1 MAAILFVDDDGEIR
15 PLMTMILTRLGHTPT
30 MAARGQEGLNLA
42 LNSRFDLVILDLM
55 MPDMDGFE
63 VTRRLRA
70 DARTKDLPILIFTAR
85 TQPADQEGAL
95 QAGADGF
102 LAKPI
107 EPKEMSAKIAELLN
121 PAARQP
127 RATGELA
134 ASPQSPARLRADAA
148 LPTLTNRVIVTLAL
162 RGGVGATTFAV
173 NLAGGLTRAERR
185 VCLMDLSPSGGLAAL
200 QLGLRP
206 KASWADLPAKPD
218 LTNTGA
224 ALARHISGLFIVA
237 APPEPTRHSLAR
249 DTFYLML
256 GVLDGVFADVV
267 IRAAPVLDDATDA
280 ALRVAQLV
288 LLVLSPEVG
297 AVQTAIGTLQAL
309 PKLSVADHR
318 IRVVL
323 NHNTP
328 DPVLTQ
334 SRVEKALG
342 RPVDLIIPYDRAQTA
357 ASAQGTPLILSQPNA
372 PLAAAVQSFIAKL

>member
-1 MAAILFVDDDGEIR
+1 MATVLFIDDDSEMR
-15 PLMTMILTRLGHTPT
+15 NLMKVMLTRLGHTPT
-30 MAARGQEGLNLA
+30 LAARGDEGLNLA
-42 LNSRFDLVILDLM
+42 WNSRFDLVILDLM

-63 VTRRLRA
+63 VTRHLRA
-70 DARTKDLPILIFTAR
+70 DPRTKDIPILIFTAR
-85 TQPADQEGAL
+85 TQPADQEGAM

-102 LAKPI
+102 LGKPI
-107 EPKEMSAKIAELLN
+107 EPKDLSARIAELLGPTRRQTQPLPEPFRRSPEA
-121 PAARQP
+121 PA
-127 RATGELA
+127 EVK
-134 ASPQSPARLRADAA
+134 
-148 LPTLTNRVIVTLAL
+148 LTNRVIVTLGL
-162 RGGVGATTFAV
+162 RGGVGATTLAV
-173 NLAGGLTRAERR
+173 NLAGGLTQAGKR
-185 VCLMDLSPSGGLAAL
+185 VCLVDLSSSGGLAAL

-206 KASWADLPAKPD
+206 KTSWADLPAKPD
-218 LTNTGA
+218 VHNTGA
-224 ALARHISGLFIVA
+224 ALVRHISGLFVVA
-237 APPEPTRHSLAR
+237 SPFEPVRYGLSR
-249 DTFYLML
+249 DTFQLML
-256 GVLDGVFADVV
+256 GVLDAVFADIV
-267 IRAAPVLDDATDA
+267 IRAASVLDDATTL
-280 ALRVAQLV
+280 ALGAAQLV
-288 LLVLSPEVG
+288 LLVVSPEVG

>member
-1 MAAILFVDDDGEIR
+1 MATVLFIDDDSEMR
-15 PLMTMILTRLGHTPT
+15 NLMKVMLTRLGHAPT
-30 MAARGQEGLNLA
+30 LAARGDEGLNLA
-42 LNSRFDLVILDLM
+42 WNSRFDLVILDLM
-55 MPDMDGFE
+55 MPDMDGFD

-70 DARTKDLPILIFTAR
+70 DPRTKGMPILIFTAR
-85 TQPADQEGAL
+85 TQPADQEGAM

-107 EPKEMSAKIAELLN
+107 DPKELGSRIAVLLN
-121 PAARQP
+121 PTRRP
-127 RATGELA
+127 THPLPEPFRR
-134 ASPQSPARLRADAA
+134 SPEAPAEVR
-148 LPTLTNRVIVTLAL
+148 LTNRVIVTLGL
-162 RGGVGATTFAV
+162 RGGVGATTLAV
-173 NLAGGLTRAERR
+173 NLAGGLTQAGKR
-185 VCLMDLSPSGGLAAL
+185 VCLVDLSSSGGLAAL

-206 KASWADLPAKPD
+206 KTSWADLPAKPD
-218 LTNTGA
+218 VHNTGA
-224 ALARHISGLFIVA
+224 ALVRHISGLFVVA
-237 APPEPTRHSLAR
+237 SPFEPVRYGLSR
-249 DTFYLML
+249 DTFQLML
-256 GVLDGVFADVV
+256 GVLDAVFADIV
-267 IRAAPVLDDATDA
+267 IRAAPALDDATTL
-280 ALRVAQLV
+280 ALGAAQLV
-288 LLVLSPEVG
+288 LLVVSPEVG

-372 PLAAAVQSFIAKL
+372 PLAAAVQSFIARL

>member
-1 MAAILFVDDDGEIR
+1 MATVLFIDDDSEMR
-15 PLMTMILTRLGHTPT
+15 NLMKVMLTRLGHAPT
-30 MAARGQEGLNLA
+30 LAARGDEGLNLA
-42 LNSRFDLVILDLM
+42 WNSRFDLVILDLM

-63 VTRRLRA
+63 VTRHLRA
-70 DARTKDLPILIFTAR
+70 DPRTKDIPILIFTAR
-85 TQPADQEGAL
+85 TQPADQEGAM

-102 LAKPI
+102 LGKPI
-107 EPKEMSAKIAELLN
+107 EPRELGARIAELLGPTRRPPQPLPEPFRRSPEA
-121 PAARQP
+121 PA
-127 RATGELA
+127 EVK
-134 ASPQSPARLRADAA
+134 
-148 LPTLTNRVIVTLAL
+148 LTNRVIVTLGL
-162 RGGVGATTFAV
+162 RGGVGATTLAV
-173 NLAGGLTRAERR
+173 NLAGGLTQAGKR
-185 VCLMDLSPSGGLAAL
+185 VCLVDLSSSGGLAAL

-206 KASWADLPAKPD
+206 KTSWADLPAKPD
-218 LTNTGA
+218 VHNTGA
-224 ALARHISGLFIVA
+224 ALVRHISGLFVVA
-237 APPEPTRHSLAR
+237 SPFEPVRYGLSR
-249 DTFYLML
+249 DTFQLML
-256 GVLDGVFADVV
+256 GVLDAVFADIV
-267 IRAAPVLDDATDA
+267 IRAAPALDDATTL
-280 ALRVAQLV
+280 ALGAAQLV
-288 LLVLSPEVG
+288 LLVVSPEVG